1 MKGKYALLGT
11 LVLLNCVLGS
21 KTNTPEDQ
29 LNALTEKLNQLEQEI
44 ASNHISENDVSEE
57 IEELKMKI
65 EELKKQTE
73 DSDHDTVE
81 GNDEEPTVGDT
92 PAGSGGGAG
101 TPGASGE
108 KGATGPD
115 GVSAGGSGPAG
126 PTGPAGARAGPTG
139 PAGASGDGGSGTTGG
154 KDASQ
159 GTEGQG
165 NSKGTGG
172 SAASQSPKAGS
183 PAAEAKHAGIKYLD
197 TLYDE
202 LLTDD
207 KNQNVIDAEHHSKY
221 NEFKKKYDKFA
232 ITPKE
237 AEIIKDILVK
247 MFVTNPDNKVKELLV
262 VFKKALH
269 DKEFAEE
276 FNNLISGIYAF
287 SKRNN
292 HLVIDQKEY
301 KDKYNKL
308 YEHISNLFQ
317 TSSFQ
322 LPTNNA

>member
-11 LVLLNCVLGS
+11 LVLLNCVLSS

-73 DSDHDTVE
+73 DSDHDAVE
-81 GNDEEPTVGDT
+81 GNDEEPIVGDT
-92 PAGSGGGAG
+92 PAGSGGGAGGSGGGAG

-108 KGATGPD
+108 KGATGP
-115 GVSAGGSGPAG
+115 SGS
-126 PTGPAGARAGPTG
+126 
-139 PAGASGDGGSGTTGG
+139 AGASGDGASVNTGDKG
-154 KDASQ
+154 GSQ

-165 NSKGTGG
+165 DSKGAGG
-172 SAASQSPKAGS
+172 KGASQDPAAKQSPKAGS

-207 KNQNVIDAEHHSKY
+207 KNQNLIDAENHSKY

-322 LPTNNA
+322 LPPNNA

>member
-11 LVLLNCVLGS
+11 LVLLNCVLSS

-81 GNDEEPTVGDT
+81 GNDEEPTVGDS
-92 PAGSGGGAG
+92 PPASAGSGGAGAG
-101 TPGASGE
+101 TPGSSGE
-108 KGATGPD
+108 KGATGPAGATGPD
-115 GVSAGGSGPAG
+115 GVSAGGSGADG
-126 PTGPAGARAGPTG
+126 KVKEGGSG
-139 PAGASGDGGSGTTGG
+139 GDGGSGKAGDKGTSQGTGG

-159 GTEGQG
+159 GAKAAAT
-165 NSKGTGG
+165 GT
-172 SAASQSPKAGS
+172 
-183 PAAEAKHAGIKYLD
+183 EAKHAGIKYLD

-202 LLTDD
+202 LLTDE

>member
-11 LVLLNCVLGS
+11 LVLLNCVLSS

-81 GNDEEPTVGDT
+81 GNDEEPTVGDS
-92 PAGSGGGAG
+92 PGGSGGSGVSGGAG
-101 TPGASGE
+101 AGGS
-108 KGATGPD
+108 
-115 GVSAGGSGPAG
+115 SAGGSGPTG
-126 PTGPAGARAGPTG
+126 PTGPSP
-139 PAGASGDGGSGTTGG
+139 DGSGSGSGGEGGPGKTGEKG
-154 KDASQ
+154 TSQ
-159 GTEGQG
+159 GPESQG
-165 NSKGTGG
+165 NSKGTEDK
-172 SAASQSPKAGS
+172 AASQGAKA
-183 PAAEAKHAGIKYLD
+183 AAGTEAKHAGIKYLD

-207 KNQNVIDAEHHSKY
+207 KNQNLIDAENHSKY

-322 LPTNNA
+322 LPPNNA

>member
-11 LVLLNCVLGS
+11 LVLLNCVLSS

-92 PAGSGGGAG
+92 PGVGAGGSGG
-101 TPGASGE
+101 S
-108 KGATGPD
+108 
-115 GVSAGGSGPAG
+115 SAGGSGPAG
-126 PTGPAGARAGPTG
+126 PTGPAGASPGG
-139 PAGASGDGGSGTTGG
+139 SGADGKVKEGGSGGDGGPGSTGEKG
-154 KDASQ
+154 GSQ
-159 GTEGQG
+159 GPEGQG

-172 SAASQSPKAGS
+172 SAASPGAKAGS

-207 KNQNVIDAEHHSKY
+207 KNQNLIDAENHSKY

-237 AEIIKDILVK
+237 AEIIKDVLVK
-247 MFVTNPDNKVKELLV
+247 MFVTNPENKVKELLV